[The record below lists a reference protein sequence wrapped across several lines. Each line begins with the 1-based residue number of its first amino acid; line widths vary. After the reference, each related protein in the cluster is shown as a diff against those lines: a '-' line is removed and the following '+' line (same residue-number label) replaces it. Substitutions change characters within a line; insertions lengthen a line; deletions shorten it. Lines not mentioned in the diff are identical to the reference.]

1 MKAKA
6 ALPGARKAAAK
17 PAARAKIL
25 DVEALGK
32 ELARLRRLNKKIVHC
47 HGVFDL
53 LHVGHIRH
61 FAEAKAMGDILVVT
75 LTQDQHVNKGPHRPA
90 FPQDLRA
97 EVIAALDMVDF
108 VAVNKWPTAVNA
120 IKLLKPH
127 IYAKGPDYKD
137 ASKDVTGG
145 ISIEE
150 EAVQSC
156 GGEIRFTEDVTF
168 SSSKLLN
175 RHMPQFDGP
184 VAGFLER
191 LRKRFKG
198 GEVAEIVHGLR
209 KLKVLVIGETILDE
223 YVYCNALGKSSK
235 EPILAL
241 QYLSDEMHAG
251 GALAIANHL
260 AEFCDKVDLVTYL
273 GAKDTNEEF
282 VRSNLKTNVAPTFVY
297 KTDSATIVKRR
308 FVQKYQLTKLLEIYE
323 MNDSPLEG
331 AEEKEFCAHLEAKLE
346 DYDVVLAADF
356 GHGLI
361 GPRAVELITKKS
373 KYLSVMT
380 QINAANIGF
389 HTISKYPRADYIC
402 IQEGELRLDH
412 RNKQENLRPLVERV
426 AKRLNSSTV
435 MVTRGSA
442 GTLLYREGEGFSE
455 CPAFAMKVVDR
466 IGAGDSVLAM
476 TSLCAAAN
484 VPSEVLG
491 FLGNLAGAQAVT
503 IVGNSASISRVSML
517 KSVESLLK

>member
-1 MKAKA
+1 MKAKTI
-6 ALPGARKAAAK
+6 PVPRRGAAK
-17 PAARAKIL
+17 ISVRAKIFDIDSL
-25 DVEALGK
+25 AK
-32 ELARLRRLNKKIVHC
+32 ELERQRGLKKKIVHC

-61 FAEAKAMGDILVVT
+61 FAEAKAMGDLLVVT

-90 FPQDLRA
+90 FPQELRA
-97 EVIAALDMVDF
+97 EVIAALDSVDY

-120 IKLLKPH
+120 IKLLKPA

-137 ASKDVTGG
+137 AAKDVTGG
-145 ISIEE
+145 IAAEE
-150 EAVQSC
+150 EAVRSS
-156 GGEIRFTEDVTF
+156 GGEIRFTEDITF

-191 LRKRFKG
+191 LRRQFSG
-198 GEVAEIVHGLR
+198 ADVAGLVDGLR
-209 KLKVLVIGETILDE
+209 KLKVLVIGEAILDD
-223 YVYCNALGKSSK
+223 YVYCEAMGKSSK

-241 QYLSDEMHAG
+241 QYRSEEKHAG

-273 GAKDTNEEF
+273 GAENTQEEF
-282 VRSNLKTNVAPTFVY
+282 ARANLKPTVTPFFVY
-297 KTDSATIVKRR
+297 KTDSPTIVKRR
-308 FVQKYQLTKLLEIYE
+308 FVQVGLLNKLIEVYE
-323 MNDSPLEG
+323 MNDAPLEG
-331 AEEKEFCAHLEAKLE
+331 GEEDDLCRILESKLP

-361 GPRAVELITKKS
+361 GPRAVEILSKKS
-373 KYLSVMT
+373 RFLSVMT

-402 IQEGELRLDH
+402 IHEGELRLDH
-412 RNKQENLRPLVERV
+412 RNRRDDLKLLTKNL
-426 AKRLNSSTV
+426 AKRLKATTV
-435 MVTRGSA
+435 MVTRGTK

-466 IGAGDSVLAM
+466 IGAGDAVLAM
-476 TSLCAAAN
+476 TSLASAAKLPA
-484 VPSEVLG
+484 EVIG

-503 IVGNSASISRVSML
+503 IVGNSASISRVAML
-517 KSVESLLK
+517 KSVEALLK

>member
-1 MKAKA
+1 MKAKT
-6 ALPGARKAAAK
+6 PAK
-17 PAARAKIL
+17 SPAKSSIRSKIY
-25 DVEALGK
+25 DVDALGK
-32 ELARLRRLNKKIVHC
+32 ELDRQRGLKKKIVHC

-53 LHVGHIRH
+53 LHVGHVRH
-61 FAEAKAMGDILVVT
+61 FAEAKAMGDLLVVT

-97 EVIAALDMVDF
+97 EVIAALDSVDY

-120 IKLLKPH
+120 IKLLKPDV
-127 IYAKGPDYKD
+127 YAKGPDYKD

-145 ISIEE
+145 IAIEE
-150 EAVQSC
+150 AAVRAA
-156 GGEIRFTEDVTF
+156 GGEIRFTEDITF

-191 LRKRFKG
+191 LRRRFSGADISGLIG
-198 GEVAEIVHGLR
+198 GLGA
-209 KLKVLVIGETILDE
+209 LKVLVIGEAILDD
-223 YVYCNALGKSSK
+223 YVYCEAMGKSSK

-241 QYLSDEMHAG
+241 QYRSEEKHAG
-251 GALAIANHL
+251 GSLAIANHL
-260 AEFCDKVDLVTYL
+260 AEFCGKVDLVTYL
-273 GAKDTNEEF
+273 GTKNTQEEF
-282 VRSNLKTNVAPTFVY
+282 ARANLKPTVTPHFVY
-297 KTDSATIVKRR
+297 KTDSPTIVKRR
-308 FVQKYQLTKLLEIYE
+308 FVQAGLLNKLIEVYE
-323 MNDSPLEG
+323 MNDAPIEGPEEDDLCRFLEM
-331 AEEKEFCAHLEAKLE
+331 KLSG
-346 DYDVVLAADF
+346 YDVVIAADF

-361 GPRAVELITKKS
+361 GPRAVELLTRKS
-373 KYLSVMT
+373 RFLSVMT

-402 IQEGELRLDH
+402 IHEGELRLDH
-412 RNKQENLRPLVERV
+412 RNRRDDLKLLTKNL
-426 AKRLNSSTV
+426 AQRLKASTV
-435 MVTRGSA
+435 MVTRGTK

-476 TSLCAAAN
+476 TSLASAAKLPA
-484 VPSEVLG
+484 EVIG

-503 IVGNSASISRVSML
+503 IVGNSASISRVAML
-517 KSVESLLK
+517 KSVEALLK